1 MSLPPEK
8 FLEILKAQIE
18 ANLKQST
25 GRPIMSKQ
33 DEFDMGQFN
42 TNFAFESEIKTSG
55 LKVKEIVH
63 NAAPA
68 VLYEHALKNEKGSF
82 ITKTGALVV
91 SSGAKTGRSPA
102 DKRIVDNPTGQWAFS
117 NEVWWG
123 KVNIKLEEESF
134 FINRERALDY
144 LNTCNRLYVVDAYA
158 GWDPRYR
165 IKVRVITCRAY
176 HALFMQNM
184 LIMPTAA
191 ELQDFKPDFIIYNAG
206 KFPANK
212 YTKGMT
218 SATSVC
224 MHFKR
229 HEMVILGTEY
239 AGEMKKG
246 ILTLM
251 MYMMPK
257 KGQLPLHSSCNVGP
271 LGDVTLFFGLSGTG
285 KTTLSADPARY
296 LIGDDEHVWTDS
308 GVFNIEGGCYAKC
321 VDLSGEK
328 EPEIFAAIKFG
339 TVLEN
344 VVYNPESRLVD
355 YRDTSITEN
364 TRAAY
369 PLNFIPNARIP
380 AYIET
385 HPSAIVL
392 LCCDAFGVLPPVS
405 ILSPEQVQ
413 YYFISGYTAKVA
425 GTEDGVKE
433 PTATFSPC
441 FGGPFLVWHPV
452 VYAEMLAERL
462 RKHKCNAYL
471 LNTGYFG
478 GPYGTGKRFPLRY
491 TRKMVDAIN
500 DGSLAKAPTTK
511 LPLFH
516 LDVPT
521 KIDGVPDELLYPSNT
536 WSSKT
541 AYDSQLNKLADLF
554 KNNFNEYADKCSHDV
569 KAAGPY
575 F

>member
-8 FLEILKAQIE
+8 FLELLKAQID
-18 ANLKQST
+18 ATLRSGNGVSS
-25 GRPIMSKQ
+25 MSKQ
-33 DEFDMGQFN
+33 DAFDMSQFT
-42 TNFAFESEIKTSG
+42 TNFAFESEMKGSG
-55 LKVKEIVH
+55 LKVKDIIH

-82 ITKTGALVV
+82 ITRSGALVV

-102 DKRIVDNPTGQWAFS
+102 DKRIVDNPNGQWAFS
-117 NEVWWG
+117 NEIWWG
-123 KVNIKLEEESF
+123 KVNIKLDEESF
-134 FINRERALDY
+134 NINRERALDY
-144 LNTCNRLYVVDAYA
+144 LNTCGRLYVVDAYA

-165 IKVRVITCRAY
+165 IKVRVVTCRAY

-184 LIMPTAA
+184 LIMPPAH

-218 SATSVC
+218 SATSVSL
-224 MHFKR
+224 HFKR
-229 HEMVILGTEY
+229 SEMVILGTEY

-251 MYMMPK
+251 MYLMPK

-271 LGDVTLFFGLSGTG
+271 KGDVTLFFGLSGTG
-285 KTTLSADPARY
+285 KTTLSADPRRQ

-321 VDLSGEK
+321 VGLSDA
-328 EPEIFAAIKFG
+328 EPEIMGAIKFG
-339 TVLEN
+339 CVLEN
-344 VVYNPESRLVD
+344 VVYNPESRRVD
-355 YRDTSITEN
+355 YNDTSITEN

-369 PLNFIPNARIP
+369 PLQYIPNARIP
-380 AYIET
+380 AVVES

-405 ILSPEQVQ
+405 VLTPEQVQ

-425 GTEDGVKE
+425 GTEQGVKE

-441 FGGPFLVWHPV
+441 FAGPFLVWPPV
-452 VYAEMLAERL
+452 VYAEMLADRL
-462 RKHKCNAYL
+462 KKHSANAYL

-478 GPYGTGKRFPLRY
+478 GKYGVGKRFPLKY

-500 DGSLAKAPTTK
+500 DGSLVGKPTTT
-511 LPLFH
+511 LPVFNLN
-516 LDVPT
+516 VPT
-521 KIDGVPDELLYPSNT
+521 HIDGVPDELLYPANT
-536 WSSKT
+536 WTDKA
-541 AYDSQLNKLADLF
+541 AYDAQLNKLAELF
-554 KNNFNEYADKCSHDV
+554 KSNFVEYADKCSHEV
-569 KAAGPY
+569 KTAGP
-575 F
+575 FF